1 MTYRK
6 EAPPSD
12 FAELATLNHEMEE
25 GRREKEKEGGRK
37 REREREREEHKLP
50 RERKLELNS

>member
-25 GRREKEKEGGRK
+25 GRREKEKEGGR
-37 REREREREEHKLP
+37 EREREGERRAQTP
-50 RERKLELNS
+50 ERKEIRIE